1 MGACIQHD
9 NYWSK
14 HNSTVLFGE
23 FVKSKAV
30 RYCIYDLFRKLES
43 FPGMLVDM
51 SDSLLDLVKNIVEVD
66 KKDESF
72 NHRHMNIRESSLL
85 SVLQRLYDEATEDE
99 DDEAIST
106 CLDIWD
112 ELLNSEIYTAMNAV
126 KELDNGLLS

>member
-1 MGACIQHD
+1 
-9 NYWSK
+9 
-14 HNSTVLFGE
+14 
-23 FVKSKAV
+23 
-30 RYCIYDLFRKLES
+30 
-43 FPGMLVDM
+43 
-51 SDSLLDLVKNIVEVD
+51 
-66 KKDESF
+66 
-72 NHRHMNIRESSLL
+72 MNIRESSLL